1 MLRLPPAAPAA
12 CRACCRMLRLLP
24 HAAHAAPAACR
35 ACCRMLR
42 LLRMLCLLPAAP
54 AACRACCRMLPQNA
68 IPAYYLPKGSQP
80 PTPQRLQ
87 FDRFRFSLLGG
98 ALRNSQ
104 YFKGCLGRYY
114 GCPTAVMA
122 LSGYI
127 LVAVPSGYV
136 LVTVPYVYGA
146 PVSKASLD
154 GLDRERRISSNSN
167 RWGAGSAGPQLC
179 PKRAC
184 SLCVYVCIYVCM
196 YVCMYVCKLPLLQLA
211 KSRGACLS
219 AAPRSVY
226 LKE

>member
-1 MLRLPPAAPAA
+1 M
-12 CRACCRMLRLLP
+12 
-24 HAAHAAPAACR
+24 
-35 ACCRMLR
+35 
-42 LLRMLCLLPAAP
+42 
-54 AACRACCRMLPQNA
+54 
-68 IPAYYLPKGSQP
+68 
-80 PTPQRLQ
+80 
-87 FDRFRFSLLGG
+87 
-98 ALRNSQ
+98 
-104 YFKGCLGRYY
+104 
-114 GCPTAVMA
+114 AVMA

-196 YVCMYVCKLPLLQLA
+196 YVCMYVCL
-211 KSRGACLS
+211 
-219 AAPRSVY
+219 
-226 LKE
+226 